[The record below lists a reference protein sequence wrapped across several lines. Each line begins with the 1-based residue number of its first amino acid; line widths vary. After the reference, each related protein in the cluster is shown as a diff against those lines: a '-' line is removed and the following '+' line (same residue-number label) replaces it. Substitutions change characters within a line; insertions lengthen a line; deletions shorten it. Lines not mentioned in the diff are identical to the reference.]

1 MSGKRLTITIDERV
15 STFEPSEA
23 PIRIGRD
30 TASEVVIERE
40 GISRHHA
47 QIDYADDAWSFRDMN
62 STQGSFVDG
71 ERVTTTAVGDA
82 IQITLARGDHAVRLG
97 LRTDAIVDDLDRTVA
112 ASPDATA
119 VVGGAARPG
128 GVLAPGAAAGATQVT
143 GETIVVECA
152 GTSYTFAPGRKYVI
166 GRDAGVDVPTQNPN
180 VSRRHAVLEHRN
192 GWQLDDLG
200 SSGGTFL
207 DGRKTKTTPVT
218 GTMAFLLG
226 DVDAGERVVVKA
238 SGTRQ
243 VTAAQK
249 FSRLGSGGKV
259 GLLAG
264 VLAVA
269 AIGIGLVAWLAT
281 RDSGKPDLDEL
292 TRGVVRIQAN
302 EQVTGGGTGSGTIV
316 DKERG
321 LILTNAHVAGWGE
334 GEGLALQYGYSTL
347 WLQDIED
354 IIVSVSPGIDR
365 AAEPR
370 FRAKLVAVDGY
381 LDLAIIQLTE
391 TLTGRVVDDADL
403 AELTEIELGSV
414 EDLSTGDDMF
424 VMGFPGLAAN
434 SAVTLTDGSL
444 SAFLTDQRAADNRG
458 WVQMDAD
465 IRGGNSGGLM
475 ADSKG
480 RLIAVPSRSASQR
493 GVREGETVVSQS
505 RAVDY
510 AIPLIESARNGT
522 PYQSPYIT
530 KLVDEEVPDAFFGD
544 FVEGEV
550 GVRFDCSD
558 QFVEAP
564 ETGTQFLAI
573 QVDYDGFVPDRH
585 QDVMVQLVRQPVS
598 QEIQQAYAD
607 AGVQLQ
613 IDGNDDVA
621 QPRLVGVVTTDWE
634 TKWPRADGCFTVT
647 MEVEQALLQL
657 VDYELNVHVGGNY
670 QILHTETF
678 TPTVTEQQAG

>member
-1 MSGKRLTITIDERV
+1 MSDRRLTITIDEQ
-15 STFEPSEA
+15 SWTFGPADA
-23 PIRIGRD
+23 PVRIGRD
-30 TASEVVIERE
+30 AASEVVVERE

-47 QIDYADDAWSFRDMN
+47 QVDHVGGTWTFKDMG

-71 ERVTTTAVGDA
+71 ERVSSTEVDGGA
-82 IQITLARGDHAVRLG
+82 QITLARGQHAVRVG
-97 LRTDAIVDDLDRTVA
+97 LRTDPIVNDLDRTVA
-112 ASPDATA
+112 ASSDATA
-119 VVGGAARPG
+119 VVGEAARPG

-143 GETIVVECA
+143 GETIIVECA

-166 GRDAGVDVPTQNPN
+166 GRDTAVDVPSQNPN
-180 VSRRHAVLEHRN
+180 VSRRHAVLEFRN
-192 GWQLDDLG
+192 GWQLDDLD

-207 DGRKTKTTPVT
+207 DGRKTSTTPVA
-218 GTMAFLLG
+218 GTMAFMLG
-226 DVDAGERVVVKA
+226 DSDAGERVVVKA

-243 VTAAQK
+243 VTAAQR

-264 VLAVA
+264 ALAVA

-281 RDSGKPDLDEL
+281 RDSGKPDLDVL
-292 TRGVVRIQAN
+292 TRGVVNIQAN
-302 EQVTGGGTGSGTIV
+302 EQVTGGGTGSGTII
-316 DKERG
+316 DKELG

-334 GEGLALQYGYSTL
+334 GEGLALQYGFSPM
-347 WLQDIED
+347 WLQDIDD
-354 IIVSVSPGIDR
+354 IVVSVSPGIDR

-370 FRAKLVAVDGY
+370 FRARLVVVDGY

-391 TLTGRVVDDADL
+391 TLTGRAVEDADL
-403 AELTEIELGSV
+403 AELTEVELGSV

-444 SAFLTDQRAADNRG
+444 SGFLTDPRAADNRA
-458 WVQMDAD
+458 WVQMDVD

-475 ADSKG
+475 ADSAG
-480 RLIAVPSRSASQR
+480 RLIAVPSRVTSLQ
-493 GVREGETVVSQS
+493 GVRDGETAVSQS

-510 AIPLIESARNGT
+510 AIPLIEAARNGT
-522 PYQSPYIT
+522 PYESPYIT

-550 GVRFDCSD
+550 GFNFDCSD
-558 QFVEAP
+558 NFVEAP
-564 ETGTQFLAI
+564 VSGAQALAI
-573 QVDYDGFVPDRH
+573 QLDYDGFVPDRH

-598 QEIQQAYAD
+598 QEVQQAYTE

-613 IDGNDDVA
+613 IDANDDVT
-621 QPRLVGVVTTDWE
+621 QPRLVGVVATDWE
-634 TKWPRADGCFTVT
+634 TEWPRADGCFTAT
-647 MEVEQALLQL
+647 MQVEQPLLQL
-657 VDYELNVHVGGNY
+657 VDYTLNVHVGGNY
-670 QILHTETF
+670 EILHTETF
-678 TPTVTEQQAG
+678 TPTPPEQPAG